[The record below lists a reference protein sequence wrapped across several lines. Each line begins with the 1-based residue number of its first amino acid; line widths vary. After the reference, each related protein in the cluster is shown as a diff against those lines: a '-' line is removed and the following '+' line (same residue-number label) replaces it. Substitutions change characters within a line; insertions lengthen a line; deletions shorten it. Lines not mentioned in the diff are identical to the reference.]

1 MLNNLSLKTNLA
13 VKVKIIVFIRLFC
26 GRPNEYS
33 CLYSEV
39 GFTKLF
45 ASLVLFNLLYV
56 CI

>member
-1 MLNNLSLKTNLA
+1 MLNNLIKNSNLA
-13 VKVKIIVFIRLFC
+13 VKVKITAFIRLFC
-26 GRPNEYS
+26 SRTSEYS

-45 ASLVLFNLLYV
+45 ASLVLLNLLYI